1 MRSLNARQS
10 QGTVSRRSFL
20 AGAAGGA
27 LGTVGFNGMV
37 QAEASRKLAAQQ
49 KRTVVFWL
57 TGGASQLETWDPKPG
72 TETGGPFQAIPTS
85 VPGIHIS
92 ELMPY
97 TARQMHHLALV
108 RGINT
113 KENNHGKGAVFMQ
126 TGHRQRTGFEYPYLG
141 SVFSSLLSPPEN
153 PLPGYICVGGGGSSR
168 EAAFLGPKYAPLTL
182 DDGQAPPNLKRT
194 SGLTPQAD
202 ARRRA
207 LRRRLSQRF
216 AAGRRQALTEIYNS
230 SYDQAAALMARKE
243 IFDFSSIPDKDV
255 QRYGKHPFGRH
266 CLMARKL
273 VESGITFVKVG
284 HSNYDTHSE
293 NFNFHIE
300 QLGEFDRP
308 FATFVSDLAER
319 GLLDHTLIIVM
330 CEFGRT
336 PRINQRLGRDH
347 WGTAWSVALG
357 GCGIKRGVVVG
368 KTNANGTRVVDR
380 EVNAGHL
387 FHTYYEAMGLNST
400 EPFYHNGR
408 PFTKAAPKTS
418 AIKELLT

>member
-10 QGTVSRRSFL
+10 QRNVSRRNFL

-27 LGTVGFNGMV
+27 LGTLGFSGMV
-37 QAEASRKLAAQQ
+37 QAETARKLAAQQ

-57 TGGASQLETWDPKPG
+57 RGGVSQLETWDPKPG
-72 TETGGPFQAIPTS
+72 TETGGPLQAIPTS
-85 VPGIHIS
+85 VPGVHIG
-92 ELMPY
+92 ELLPY
-97 TARQMHHLALV
+97 TAKQMHHLSLV

-141 SVFSSLLSPPEN
+141 SVFSSLLSPPDN

-182 DDGQAPPNLKRT
+182 NDGQAPRNLKRT
-194 SGLTPQAD
+194 SGLTPEAD
-202 ARRRA
+202 VRRRA

-216 AAGRRQALTEIYNS
+216 TLGRRKAQTEIYNS
-230 SYDQAAALMARKE
+230 SYDQAAALMARKD
-243 IFDFSSIPDKDV
+243 IFDFSGIPDKEI

-293 NFNFHIE
+293 NFSFHIE

-347 WGTAWSVALG
+347 WGTAWSIALG
-357 GCGIKRGVVVG
+357 GCGIKRGAVVG

-408 PFTKAAPKTS
+408 PFTNAAPKTS
-418 AIKELLT
+418 AIRELLS